1 MFQRIHDT
9 LHRQK
14 QALVVLGDLLEEE
27 YQLLLQHDTQAVV
40 SLEFSIHELIR
51 QLAMEKA
58 GIVTLLGGG
67 KVMHYAEMLPEEE
80 AEKIR
85 SLFKDIDNGEQR
97 SARQASINTELSLAL
112 LDQSQ
117 STMAALHEQ
126 VVPKS
131 SFTYGRRG
139 AMGSH
144 RPQASLISGRL

>member
-9 LHRQK
+9 LHRQQ
-14 QALVVLGDLLEEE
+14 QALIVLGDLLEEE
-27 YQLLLQHDTQAVV
+27 YHLLIQHDTQAVV
-40 SLEFSIHELIR
+40 ALEFSIHELIR
-51 QLAMEKA
+51 QLAQEKSS
-58 GIVTLLGGG
+58 IVTMLGGG
-67 KVMHYAEMLPEEE
+67 KVLDYAQMLPEEDG
-80 AEKIR
+80 EKIR
-85 SLFKDIDNGEQR
+85 ALFQGIDRGEQR

-117 STMAALHEQ
+117 ATMTALHEQ
-126 VVPKS
+126 VVPKT